1 MLNKTSE
8 SESESPSSKVG
19 ANSAPHI
26 FTKNIFEKKHNIIA
40 LTKHVAGPSLL
51 ALDTNGKQLVIQ
63 NFKKKQSIPKI
74 VFFFKCV

>member
-1 MLNKTSE
+1 MLMLNKTSE

-63 NFKKKQSIPKI
+63 KFQEKTINSKNS
-74 VFFFKCV
+74 FFL